1 MAAGLRRQ
9 CAQVRRLPS
18 VNKINILVK
27 IAVGIINAQVSNDNQ
42 QTPPYAYP
50 SLFLLFYSEL
60 KTCVFRW
67 TDLMAIVR
75 LLDLFA
81 HRFSADIGR
90 CHVLVNFWGQ
100 TTTQDISVF
109 PF

>member
-50 SLFLLFYSEL
+50 SHFYCFTLSS
-60 KTCVFRW
+60 KP
-67 TDLMAIVR
+67 A
-75 LLDLFA
+75 
-81 HRFSADIGR
+81 FSVG
-90 CHVLVNFWGQ
+90 L
-100 TTTQDISVF
+100 ISWL
-109 PF
+109 